1 MVARYRPLLQ
11 NLCRILIAIAA
22 AKVHSINMS
31 QRTRIANLKQEREV
45 LEEEIRQLRA
55 AVQIYT
61 EVARRLSGSAT
72 SQ

>member
-1 MVARYRPLLQ
+1 MAG
-11 NLCRILIAIAA
+11 AE
-22 AKVHSINMS
+22 VHSINMS

>member
-1 MVARYRPLLQ
+1 MAG
-11 NLCRILIAIAA
+11 AE
-22 AKVHSINMS
+22 VHSINMS

-61 EVARRLSGSAT
+61 EVARRLSGSGHSAT